1 MHNSL
6 VGSESDHINGK
17 NLINV
22 GAKPA
27 EEHRQAFRMV

>member
-17 NLINV
+17 NLQQRDLPKSSSNTN
-22 GAKPA
+22 
-27 EEHRQAFRMV
+27 